1 MPAILTSR
9 LSDAA
14 ALPKIDQDLRFLM
27 DSLAEVL
34 GEIGEPAV
42 AEHLPWPRRG
52 DEVVSVDFDGINDWP
67 AAPDDPLAERCVEA
81 RSIAF
86 QLLHQAEENAHA
98 QSRRRVE
105 TDGAPDAD
113 SGSWEYVLHGLARDG
128 WRPEEIA
135 AVLSEVRV
143 EPVLTAHP
151 TEAKRASVLL
161 HHRAIYRLLVDS
173 ENTMWTPGE
182 RDSLREDT
190 KAALE
195 RLWRTGEILLEK
207 PTVEGELGIV
217 LHYLG
222 EVFPHTLPWLERRL
236 QTAWRRVGFDPAL
249 LADRDRRPRLS
260 FGNWVGGDRDG
271 HPLVTPETTAYA
283 LGHLSRTAIGILRA
297 RLEHLAAGLSLTTS
311 RQSVPPALTTRMAM
325 LARAL
330 EEDGAIVRAAMERN
344 QGEPWRQFINLMI
357 AALPPDSGPI
367 PAGRYQRASQVLA
380 DLEVLGDT
388 LAALGARRLADRD
401 VGPVHDLTRA
411 FGFHLASL
419 DIRQNSAFHDRAVA
433 QLLAAAGIEDGA
445 HFASWDEERRIA
457 FLSRELTSPRP
468 FMHDGRRAG
477 PEADSVLGCLS
488 VAADHVATRG
498 TDGLGALIVSMTR
511 GVSDLLVVYLL
522 AREAGLLEVTE
533 RVTRCPLPVVPLFET
548 IDDLERSADI
558 LDAFLAHPVTRAS
571 LEHQATLSGVDELR
585 QQVMIGYSD
594 SSKDGGLVASQWGL
608 YRAQAR
614 MVAAARARG
623 ARLRFFHGRGGT
635 ISRGSGPTHR
645 FVRAQPPGAIDGE
658 FRVTEQGETI
668 SQKYANLVTAAYN
681 LELLTAGAVNGTLR
695 GRRDEGTDH
704 PLAPVMDRLARASKA
719 RYRALLETE
728 GFMNF
733 YAQATP
739 IDVIE
744 ASRIG
749 SRPARRSGRRT
760 LEDLR
765 AIPWVF
771 SWSQA
776 RFLVS
781 AWFGLGTALAALRED
796 DPDAFARLADCKRA
810 TEWPF
815 LHYLFS
821 NAATA
826 WATADP
832 EIMARYAGLVDDER
846 ARARVFGVIREEYER
861 TREGLEA
868 IYQGPLAD
876 MRPRVHRVLSLRAP
890 ALVPIHDRQIQLLR
904 DWRALRAEGREQAA
918 ERALPSLLQTVNAIA
933 AGLGA
938 TG

>member
-1 MPAILTSR
+1 VPAILTSR
-9 LSDAA
+9 LSDAT
-14 ALPKIDQDLRFLM
+14 ALPKIDTDLRFLI
-27 DSLAEVL
+27 DSFAEVL
-34 GEIGEPAV
+34 GEIGESAV
-42 AEHLPWPRRG
+42 ADHLPWPRRD
-52 DEVVSVDFDGINDWP
+52 DELVSVAFDGINDWP
-67 AAPDDPLAERCVEA
+67 EAPDDPLAERCVEA

-98 QSRRRVE
+98 QSRRHVE
-105 TDGAPDAD
+105 TDGALDAD
-113 SGSWEYVLHGLARDG
+113 SGSWEYVLSRLAADG
-128 WRPEEIA
+128 WSAAEIA
-135 AVLSEVRV
+135 AALGEVRV

-161 HHRAIYRLLVDS
+161 HHRAIYRLLVDR

-182 RDSLREDT
+182 QHALREDT

-222 EVFPHTLPWLERRL
+222 EVFPRALPWCERRL

-249 LADRDRRPRLS
+249 LADRDRRPRLT

-271 HPLVTPETTAYA
+271 HPFVTPETTAQT
-283 LGHLSRTAIGILRA
+283 LTHLSRTAIANLRE
-297 RLEHLAAGLSLTTS
+297 RLETLAAGLSLTTS

-325 LARAL
+325 LAKGL
-330 EEDGAIVRAAMERN
+330 DEDSPQVRAALDRN
-344 QGEPWRQFINLMI
+344 AGEPWRQFINLMI
-357 AALPPDSGPI
+357 AALPPEAGPVPPGHYRDARDVLEDLEI
-367 PAGRYQRASQVLA
+367 LA
-380 DLEVLGDT
+380 DT
-388 LAALGARRLADRD
+388 LVALGARRLADRD
-401 VGPVHDLTRA
+401 VGPVHDHVRS
-411 FGFHLASL
+411 FGLHLASL

-433 QLLAAAGIEDGA
+433 QLLVAAGIEDGES
-445 HFASWDEERRIA
+445 FASWDEDRRVA

-477 PEADSVLGCLS
+477 DEAASVLGCLS
-488 VAADHVATRG
+488 VIAAHLKTRG
-498 TDGLGALIVSMTR
+498 PAGLGALIVSMTR
-511 GVSDLLVVYLL
+511 GASDLLVVYLL
-522 AREAGLLEVTE
+522 AREAGLLEVNGG
-533 RVTRCPLPVVPLFET
+533 VARCPLPVVPLFET
-548 IDDLERSADI
+548 IEDLEHSADI

-571 LEHQATLSGVDELR
+571 LDHQRHLTGAREAR

-594 SSKDGGLVASQWGL
+594 SGKDGGLVAAQWGL
-608 YRAQAR
+608 FRAQSR
-614 MVAAARARG
+614 MVAAARAQG
-623 ARLRFFHGRGGT
+623 VRLRFFHGRGGT

-658 FRVTEQGETI
+658 FRLTEQGETI

-695 GRRDEGTDH
+695 GRRDDGQEH
-704 PLAPVMDRLARASKA
+704 ALAPVMDRLARDSRA

-728 GFMNF
+728 GFMAF

-749 SRPARRSGRRT
+749 SRPARRTGRRT

-771 SWSQA
+771 AWSQS

-781 AWFGLGTALAALRED
+781 AWFGIGTALQTLRED
-796 DPDAFARLADCKRA
+796 DPEAFDHLAERKRA
-810 TEWPF
+810 TDWPF

-832 EIMARYAGLVDDER
+832 DVMARYAGLVEDE
-846 ARARVFGVIREEYER
+846 ATRARVFDLIREEYER
-861 TREGLEA
+861 TRDGLEA
-868 IYQGPLAD
+868 IYQGPLAET
-876 MRPRVHRVLSLRAP
+876 RPRVHRVLSLRAP
-890 ALVPIHDRQIQLLR
+890 ALVPIHDRQIRLLR
-904 DWRALRAEGREQAA
+904 DWRALRAEGREH
-918 ERALPSLLQTVNAIA
+918 RADQRLPALLQTVNAIA